1 MGHVRPSGYARSAMT
16 EQTTLPSPAEA
27 PAGSPRP
34 WKARAARRVVEQ
46 AQALLDDA
54 LVLTHTAGG
63 LRERVRDAYTAT
75 REVRVHAVLRTVGV
89 TALEERRK
97 KLRVAVLE

>member
-16 EQTTLPSPAEA
+16 EQTTLPSPPAA
-27 PAGSPRP
+27 PAGPPRP
-34 WKARAARRVVEQ
+34 WKARAARRTVEQ
-46 AQALLDDA
+46 AHGLLDDA
-54 LVLTHTAGG
+54 RLLTTADAG

-89 TALEERRK
+89 TALEDRRK
-97 KLRVAVLE
+97 KLRVAV